1 MRTILNV
8 ITVVGLS
15 GLITGCGTAAEKKEN
30 MLNQAKRMDDSL
42 LNHIDSSLNAP
53 LNALS
58 MAKPALV
65 TTTYVFEYK

>member
-1 MRTILNV
+1 MRTLANFI
-8 ITVVGLS
+8 I
-15 GLITGCGTAAEKKEN
+15 ITGFSCLIVACGTATEKKEN

-53 LNALS
+53 LKELS